1 MPVVSFIKFPTNIR
15 YIVVTCFS
23 AEHEQAGQKIPQN
36 YKLKLHK
43 SYKFFSIY
51 FSIKF
56 NPVNSSV
63 LVFSLECTPNARK
76 LVEVVIINL
85 KRKVLKLQCWH
96 LSRVTVH
103 NLVLQL
109 CLILP
114 VFDFYRLSKPS
125 LNSFEMRTTW
135 QTKHK
140 INGHNWTTH
149 RSISEDKT
157 SLKPLERQ
165 GSIFLSTY
173 SAMALISDRI
183 SPA

>member
-1 MPVVSFIKFPTNIR
+1 MVSFIKFPTNIR

-43 SYKFFSIY
+43 SYRFFSIY

-85 KRKVLKLQCWH
+85 KRKVLKLQ
-96 LSRVTVH
+96 
-103 NLVLQL
+103 
-109 CLILP
+109 
-114 VFDFYRLSKPS
+114 Y
-125 LNSFEMRTTW
+125 
-135 QTKHK
+135 
-140 INGHNWTTH
+140 
-149 RSISEDKT
+149 
-157 SLKPLERQ
+157 
-165 GSIFLSTY
+165 
-173 SAMALISDRI
+173 
-183 SPA
+183 